1 MLSRTGAPAFPRLLA
16 PLTRVSCLSHTNAM
30 IKPRSSPASSPL
42 GRMIFFLGLLAV
54 PGGVALVMIEP
65 PEFPAA

>member
-1 MLSRTGAPAFPRLLA
+1 
-16 PLTRVSCLSHTNAM
+16 M

>member
-1 MLSRTGAPAFPRLLA
+1 MAS
-16 PLTRVSCLSHTNAM
+16 LTRVSRLSQANAM
-30 IKPRSSPASSPL
+30 IKPMSSPASSPL

-65 PEFPAA
+65 PEAAAA